1 MIDHSTIHKHIVQS
15 ICIYPANFSHQP
27 KQKHVILTKNKIL
40 FIISFAL
47 FLLLIKIESTN
58 LDHTDLTNYSAPRA
72 RARGTGTIQL
82 EAQEAAA
89 FLEKQ
94 EAASAVA
101 AVVELQDARRRAQ
114 RLQARPRVQR
124 LLHALAHRLR
134 VAGAAG
140 HPAAFPWWP
149 TDDQRLGDVGDDGGA
164 LAAGRLVTG
173 SWYDLHVVITC
184 DGGGERNH
192 GDGDGDGEENDRHG
206 GVSWSH
212 FFFWHC
218 ILVMKVKG
226 SVLGGQWSGIY
237 RRFG

>member
-15 ICIYPANFSHQP
+15 IYIYPANFSHQP

-149 TDDQRLGDVGDDGGA
+149 TDDQRLGDDGGA

-192 GDGDGDGEENDRHG
+192 GDGDGEENDRHAAFLG
-206 GVSWSH
+206 AI
-212 FFFWHC
+212 FFLALY
-218 ILVMKVKG
+218 ISDEG
-226 SVLGGQWSGIY
+226 EG
-237 RRFG
+237 

>member
-15 ICIYPANFSHQP
+15 IYIYPANFSQP

-82 EAQEAAA
+82 EAQETAA
-89 FLEKQ
+89 FREKQ

-134 VAGAAG
+134 AAG

-149 TDDQRLGDVGDDGGA
+149 TDDQRLGDDGGA

-192 GDGDGDGEENDRHG
+192 GDGEENDRHG

-212 FFFWHC
+212 FFLALY
-218 ILVMKVKG
+218 ISDEG
-226 SVLGGQWSGIY
+226 EG
-237 RRFG
+237 